1 MPTIASIG
9 GTTLDRRA
17 RAHEPLIKGT
27 SNPATVTTRPGG
39 VARNVADWLS
49 QLGVD
54 VALYSA
60 MGDDRVAY
68 DLLRELATKGVD
80 VSGVHRSSEH
90 LTATYTAALEPDGE
104 LALGLADMEIFE
116 ELDADWC
123 DTIAPA
129 IEQCPIWLVDANLP
143 RATLDYLLNTYGD
156 QATIVADPVSVAKAE
171 RLRPFL
177 DAVDVVVPDRKE
189 AAVLS
194 GQLTETPEQVA
205 AAAAQIWELGPGT
218 VIVTLGSDGI
228 YLEDGT
234 RHQALPATAAKDV
247 SDVTGA
253 GDALVAGY
261 LFGLVTDHT
270 DPIACG
276 LAAASL
282 ALEVNAGLIAG
293 MTVERLVER
302 VMGDSED

>member
-1 MPTIASIG
+1 MPTIACIG

-17 RAHEPLIKGT
+17 RAHDPLIKGT

-49 QLGVD
+49 QLGMD
-54 VALYSA
+54 TALYSA
-60 MGDDRVAY
+60 MGDDRIAY

-80 VSGVHRSSEH
+80 VSGVLRSPDH
-90 LTATYTAALEPDGE
+90 PTATYTAALEPDGE
-104 LALGLADMEIFE
+104 LALGLADMQIFE
-116 ELDADWC
+116 ELNPDWC
-123 DTIAPA
+123 DAIAPA

-143 RATLDYLLNTYGD
+143 RKALDYLLNTYGD

-171 RLRPFL
+171 RLRPLL

-194 GQLTETPEQVA
+194 GQLTETLEQVA

-218 VIVTLGSDGI
+218 VIVSLGADGI
-228 YLEDGT
+228 YVHDGT
-234 RHQALPATAAKDV
+234 RSQAIPAIQAQDV
-247 SDVTGA
+247 RDVTGA
-253 GDALVAGY
+253 GDALIAGY
-261 LFGLVTDHT
+261 LFGLATDHS
-270 DPIACG
+270 DPITCG

-282 ALEVNAGLIAG
+282 ALEVNAGLIG
-293 MTVERLVER
+293 EMTSERLMKR
-302 VMGDSED
+302 VRSRE

>member
-1 MPTIASIG
+1 LSTIACIG

-27 SNPATVTTRPGG
+27 SNPATVATRPGG

-68 DLLRELATKGVD
+68 DLLRQLATRGVD
-80 VSGVHRSSEH
+80 VSGVRRSAVH
-90 LTATYTAALEPDGE
+90 PTATYTAALEPDGE

-123 DTIAPA
+123 DAIAPE
-129 IEQCPIWLVDANLP
+129 IEKCPLWLVDANLP

-156 QATIVADPVSVAKAE
+156 QAIIVADPVSVAKAE

-194 GQLTETPEQVA
+194 GHLTETPEQVA

-218 VIVTLGSDGI
+218 VIVTLGAEGI

-234 RHQALPATAAKDV
+234 CHQTIPATAAKDV

-253 GDALVAGY
+253 GDGLVAGY

-282 ALEVNAGLIAG
+282 ALEVNAGLSEGTTREAL
-293 MTVERLVER
+293 MER
-302 VMGDSED
+302 VRSEE

>member
-1 MPTIASIG
+1 VPTIACIG

-17 RAHEPLIKGT
+17 RAHSPLIMGT
-27 SNPATVTTRPGG
+27 SNPATVTTKPGG

-60 MGDDRVAY
+60 LGDDRAGY
-68 DLLRELATKGVD
+68 DLLRQLATNGVD
-80 VSGVHRSSEH
+80 VSGVRRSAD
-90 LTATYTAALEPDGE
+90 LPTATYTAALEPDGE

-116 ELDADWC
+116 RLDADWC
-123 DTIAPA
+123 DSIAPA

-156 QATIVADPVSVAKAE
+156 NATIVADPVSVAKAE
-171 RLRPFL
+171 RLRPYL
-177 DAVDVVVPDRKE
+177 DAVDVVFPDRKE

-194 GQLTETPEQVA
+194 GLLTETPEQVA
-205 AAAAQIWELGPGT
+205 AAAAQIWDSGPGT
-218 VIVTLGSDGI
+218 VVVSLGAEGI
-228 YLEDGT
+228 YLEDGA
-234 RHQALPATAAKDV
+234 RHQTIPSIPAKQV

-261 LFGLVTDHT
+261 LYGLATDHA
-270 DPIACG
+270 DAIRCG

-282 ALEVNAGLIAG
+282 ALEVNAG
-293 MTVERLVER
+293 RLDAMSADGLMER
-302 VMGDSED
+302 VRSEE